1 MSNLT
6 EEQKI
11 KIGLIL
17 NKVCTGLFIAFFV
30 VTCVIGVLP
39 LPVYLSIV
47 IAIFVA
53 FAVCTVIANKF
64 LKNYKP
70 EKKEKKD
77 KVKR

>member
-6 EEQKI
+6 EDQKI

-30 VTCVIGVLP
+30 VTCVIGVMEMW
-39 LPVYLSIV
+39 VYLTIV
-47 IAIFVA
+47 ICIFVA
-53 FAVCTVIANKF
+53 FAVCTIISNKF

-70 EKKEKKD
+70 DKREKK
-77 KVKR
+77 

>member
-6 EEQKI
+6 EDQKI

-39 LPVYLSIV
+39 LPVYLTIV
-47 IAIFVA
+47 ILIFIA

-64 LKNYKP
+64 LKDYKP
-70 EKKEKKD
+70 D
-77 KVKR
+77 KRK

>member
-6 EEQKI
+6 EDQRI

-17 NKVCTGLFIAFFV
+17 NKVCTALFIAFFV

-39 LPVYLSIV
+39 LPVYLTIV

-53 FAVCTVIANKF
+53 FAVCTIIANKF
-64 LKNYKP
+64 LKNYKR
-70 EKKEKKD
+70 D
-77 KVKR
+77 KRK